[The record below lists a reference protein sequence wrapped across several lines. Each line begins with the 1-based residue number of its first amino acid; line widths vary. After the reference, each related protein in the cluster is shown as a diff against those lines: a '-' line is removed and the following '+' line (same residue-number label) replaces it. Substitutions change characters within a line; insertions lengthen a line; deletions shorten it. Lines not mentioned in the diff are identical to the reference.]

1 MSKLIELTAV
11 YDSTIT
17 SISEMKPAKV
27 LVDVDAIQ
35 SVMKDWETPESDS
48 WSRGQQVTLHPSF
61 ASYGENE
68 HGEHAVLD
76 QRTLI
81 VRESYEAIRAIID
94 QERGVISAQTQ

>member
-48 WSRGQQVTLHPSF
+48 WPRGQQVTLHPGLS
-61 ASYGENE
+61 
-68 HGEHAVLD
+68 H
-76 QRTLI
+76 
-81 VRESYEAIRAIID
+81 
-94 QERGVISAQTQ
+94 TQMS